1 MSSRADIRGCEMRM
15 GLENFHRFLEPYG
28 VRATLFMVGNDMR
41 HVENQP
47 AICAMAEAG
56 HEIANHTMTHAQGFR
71 LLSMEQKDGELARM
85 EEICLQVIGKRPV
98 GFRSPGWNVG
108 NDALAI
114 LKKRSYLYDL
124 SLHPTSLMPLLK
136 FMHWYTMRGRSE
148 ADRTTLGHLRYM
160 FAPTIPYQ
168 TSQSSLAQKG
178 RDGLVEFPVTVT
190 PLLRLPFFAT
200 FLVSTGLGLFSV
212 PACVHCGPLNILCI
226 SSFTSFLIL

>member
-1 MSSRADIRGCEMRM
+1 MISIVSKTSTRDRGVVALADIRARNVHGIE
-15 GLENFHRFLEPYG
+15 EFHRFLEPYG

-47 AICAMAEAG
+47 AILRQMAEAG

-114 LKKRSYLYDL
+114 LKKRSYLYD
-124 SLHPTSLMPLLK
+124 
-136 FMHWYTMRGRSE
+136 
-148 ADRTTLGHLRYM
+148 
-160 FAPTIPYQ
+160 
-168 TSQSSLAQKG
+168 
-178 RDGLVEFPVTVT
+178 
-190 PLLRLPFFAT
+190 
-200 FLVSTGLGLFSV
+200 
-212 PACVHCGPLNILCI
+212 
-226 SSFTSFLIL
+226 